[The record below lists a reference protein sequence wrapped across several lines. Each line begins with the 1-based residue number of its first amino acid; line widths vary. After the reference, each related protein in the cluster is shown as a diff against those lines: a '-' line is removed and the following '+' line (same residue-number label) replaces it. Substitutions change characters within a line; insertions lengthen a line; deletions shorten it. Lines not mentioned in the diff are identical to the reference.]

1 MADDLSGWEESGGA
15 LRRRFEFADFS
26 AAFAFMTR
34 VALLAERRGHVGILT
49 LKVLREEFVVVVES
63 WPTRSPVKV
72 TSIMLESRS

>member
-1 MADDLSGWEESGGA
+1 MLKSLSRLIFKA
-15 LRRRFEFADFS
+15 P
-26 AAFAFMTR
+26 
-34 VALLAERRGHVGILT
+34 VGILT